1 MSSDDVV
8 RSRFGQTAEVIAA
21 RQDSQAEALA
31 ERVRTFVQPRGDERA
46 LDVGAGAG
54 ALAIALAPLVREV
67 TATDIVPE
75 LLEEAR
81 RRAPAN
87 MTVIEADA
95 TALPFADNSFDLV
108 GTMRTFHHMARPEL
122 ALAEMA
128 RVTIPGGTLVIID
141 QLAPTDSLAAIELDR
156 FERSRDPSHTRLLSD
171 ADLAGNFDM
180 NSLDIRRKEV
190 FRETRELEPYLDAA
204 GCHGDARTEAQK
216 LAPAGYTA
224 EIGWYLCVKRAF

>member
-1 MSSDDVV
+1 LSSEDVV
-8 RSRFGQTAEVIAA
+8 RSRFGRTAEGMAA
-21 RQDSQAEALA
+21 RQDSQAEELA

-46 LDVGAGAG
+46 LDVGTGAG
-54 ALAIALAPLVREV
+54 ALALALAPLVREV

-87 MTVIEADA
+87 MTVLEADA
-95 TALPFADNSFDLV
+95 TALPFPDNAFDLV
-108 GTMRTFHHMARPEL
+108 GTIRTFHHMARPEL

-128 RVTIPGGTLVIID
+128 RVTIPGGTLVIVD
-141 QLAPTDSLAAIELDR
+141 QLAPTDSLAGIELDR

-171 ADLAGNFDM
+171 ADLVGNFDM
-180 NSLDIRRKEV
+180 NSLDLRRKEV
-190 FRETRELEPYLDAA
+190 LRETRELEPYLDAA
-204 GCHGDARTEAQK
+204 GCAGEARTQARQ
-216 LAPAGYTA
+216 LAPAQYTA

>member
-31 ERVRTFVQPRGDERA
+31 ERVRTFVQPRGDEHA

-54 ALAIALAPLVREV
+54 ALALALAPLVRDV

-95 TALPFADNSFDLV
+95 TALPFEDNSFDLV

-128 RVTIPGGTLVIID
+128 RVTIPGGTLVIVD
-141 QLAPTDSLAAIELDR
+141 QLAPTDSLAGIELDR

-180 NSLDIRRKEV
+180 NSLDIRRREV

-204 GCHGDARTEAQK
+204 GCHGDARTEALN

>member
-8 RSRFGQTAEVIAA
+8 RSRFGQTAEAMAA
-21 RQDSQAEALA
+21 HQDSHAEEFAA
-31 ERVRTFVQPRGDERA
+31 RVRTFVQPRGDERA
-46 LDVGAGAG
+46 LDVGTGAG
-54 ALAIALAPLVREV
+54 ALALALAPLVREI

-81 RRAPAN
+81 RRAPEN
-87 MTVIEADA
+87 MTVLEADA
-95 TALPFADNSFDLV
+95 TDLPFPDNSFDLV
-108 GTMRTFHHMARPEL
+108 GTRATFHHMARPEL

-180 NSLDIRRKEV
+180 NSLDLRRKEV
-190 FRETRELEPYLDAA
+190 FRETRELDPYLNLA
-204 GCHGDARTEAQK
+204 GCHGEARTQAQE

>member
-1 MSSDDVV
+1 LSSEDVV
-8 RSRFGQTAEVIAA
+8 RSRFGQTAEAMAA
-21 RQDSQAEALA
+21 RQDSHAAELA

-46 LDVGAGAG
+46 LDVGTGAG
-54 ALAIALAPLVREV
+54 ALAIALAPLVREI

-81 RRAPAN
+81 RRAPEN
-87 MTVIEADA
+87 MTVLEADA

-108 GTMRTFHHMARPEL
+108 GTLRTFHHMARPEL

-128 RVTIPGGTLVIID
+128 RVTIPGGTLVIVD

-171 ADLAGNFDM
+171 ADLAANFDM
-180 NSLDIRRKEV
+180 NSLDIKRKEV
-190 FRETRELEPYLDAA
+190 FRETRELESYLDVA
-204 GCHGDARTEAQK
+204 GCHGEARTQAQE
-216 LAPAGYTA
+216 LAPPGYTA

>member
-1 MSSDDVV
+1 MNSEDVV
-8 RSRFGQTAEVIAA
+8 RSRFGQTAEAMAA
-21 RQDSQAEALA
+21 RQDSHSEELA
-31 ERVRTFVQPRGDERA
+31 EQVRIFVQPRGDERA
-46 LDVGAGAG
+46 LDVGTGAG
-54 ALAIALAPLVREV
+54 ALALALAPLVREV

-81 RRAPAN
+81 RRAPEN
-87 MTVIEADA
+87 MTVLEADA
-95 TALPFADNSFDLV
+95 TALPFPDNSFDLV

-128 RVTIPGGTLVIID
+128 RVTIPGGTLLIID
-141 QLAPTDSLAAIELDR
+141 QLAPTDSLAGIELDR

-190 FRETRELEPYLDAA
+190 FRESRALEPYLDAA
-204 GCHGDARTEAQK
+204 GCHGPARTEAQE
-216 LAPAGYTA
+216 LAPQGYTA
-224 EIGWYLCVKRAF
+224 EIGWYLCVKRVF

>member
-8 RSRFGQTAEVIAA
+8 RSRFGQTAEQVAA
-21 RQDSQAEALA
+21 NQDSQADALA
-31 ERVRTFVQPRGDERA
+31 ARVRVFVQPEGDERA
-46 LDVGAGAG
+46 LDVGTGAG
-54 ALAIALAPLVREV
+54 ALALALAPLVREV
-67 TATDIVPE
+67 VATDIVPE

-81 RRAPAN
+81 RRAPEN
-87 MTVIEADA
+87 MTVQEADA
-95 TALPFADNSFDLV
+95 TALPFPDNSFDLV

-122 ALAEMA
+122 VLAEMA
-128 RVTIPGGTLVIID
+128 RVTVPGGTLVIVD

-190 FRETRELEPYLDAA
+190 YRETRELGPYLDSA
-204 GCHGDARTEAQK
+204 GCHGEARAHAQE
-216 LAPAGYTA
+216 LAPVGYTA

>member
-8 RSRFGQTAEVIAA
+8 RSRFGQTAEAMAA
-21 RQDSQAEALA
+21 RQDSHAEELA
-31 ERVRTFVQPRGDERA
+31 ERVRTFVQPRGDEHA
-46 LDVGAGAG
+46 LDVGTGAG
-54 ALAIALAPLVREV
+54 ALALALAPLVREV

-81 RRAPAN
+81 RRAPEN
-87 MTVIEADA
+87 MTVLEADA
-95 TALPFADNSFDLV
+95 TTLPFADNSFDLV
-108 GTMRTFHHMARPEL
+108 GTLRTFHHMARPEL

-171 ADLAGNFDM
+171 ADLAANFDM
-180 NSLDIRRKEV
+180 NSLDIKRKEV
-190 FRETRELEPYLDAA
+190 FRETRELESYLDVA
-204 GCHGDARTEAQK
+204 GCQGEARTQAQE

>member
-1 MSSDDVV
+1 M
-8 RSRFGQTAEVIAA
+8 AA
-21 RQDSQAEALA
+21 RQDREIEALA
-31 ERVRTFVQPRGDERA
+31 ERVRPYVQPRGDERA

-54 ALAIALAPLVREV
+54 AFAIALAPLVREV

-81 RRAPAN
+81 RRAPEN
-87 MTVIEADA
+87 MTVLEADA
-95 TALPFADNSFDLV
+95 TALPFPDNSFDLV
-108 GTMRTFHHMARPEL
+108 ATLRTFHHMARPEL

-128 RVTIPGGTLVIID
+128 RVTIPGGTLVIVD

-190 FRETRELEPYLDAA
+190 VRETRELEPYLDAA
-204 GCHGDARTEAQK
+204 GCEGDARAEAQQ

-224 EIGWYLCVKRAF
+224 EVGWYLCVKRAF